1 MIRTLLHHLR
11 RPNPDAL
18 FDLRRPSDNWHWHRD
33 SASIQPG
40 NQPRTIE

>member
-18 FDLRRPSDNWHWHRD
+18 FDLRRERD
-33 SASIQPG
+33 QLTRDLEHQRPAEVSNG
-40 NQPRTIE
+40 